1 MLLLFIMLIFG
12 SITAAVAAG
21 KGRSAIGWFLI
32 GAMFPLPGLIIA
44 CTLKPNLE
52 APNQLS

>member
-1 MLLLFIMLIFG
+1 MLIFG
-12 SITAAVAAG
+12 SITAVVAAG
-21 KGRSAIGWFLI
+21 KGRSAIGWFVI

-52 APNQLS
+52 APDQLS